1 MSNHSFV
8 NIGLPYVTRD
18 LEAQPI
24 ATTLTAAL
32 FILFMGIA
40 PVVWAALSEHF
51 HIRRFLFLVAMI
63 IFMATSIG
71 GVFVQNIWVLVVV
84 RCIQSIGV
92 SSGQSVGAGYIADLY
107 PVEQRGAAFG
117 KFMFGVICGPLLGP
131 IVGGF
136 LIMSP
141 LSWRATFWFCFAFG
155 IFIFL
160 ITLFFTP
167 ETYRD
172 DTRFNTAPLPITLNE
187 LVVTS
192 DKEKLPDLPNDA
204 SSRYSS
210 ATVTEG
216 ASVIVAIND
225 IPKQQEEKSQQDIVH
240 VEEDL
245 SPKQKTF
252 NPFAPFGLLRHPF
265 VFMSSITVG
274 VFFGAMVATE
284 AILPEAFK
292 ENYGLN
298 SWQTGLCYL
307 GAGIGNMSGAFV
319 GSRLSDRLLMRSR
332 RQRGGLAKS
341 EDRFTANIW
350 IAGFVFNPLGSL
362 IFGWVVERKLSVWGA
377 IIGFGI
383 QCFGNVQVVTSI
395 TAYLVD
401 SMPGRGAAAV
411 AAANFVQFGFA
422 CILTLISTPMVA
434 NLGAGWTSTLFAC
447 LSWGG
452 MLIILVLKI
461 WGEPIRRWSGY

>member
-1 MSNHSFV
+1 
-8 NIGLPYVTRD
+8 
-18 LEAQPI
+18 
-24 ATTLTAAL
+24 
-32 FILFMGIA
+32 MGIA

-51 HIRRFLFLVAMI
+51 HIRRFLFLVAMV

-107 PVEQRGAAFG
+107 PVEERGAAFG
-117 KFMFGVICGPLLGP
+117 KFMLGVICGPLLGP

-155 IFIFL
+155 IFIFF
-160 ITLFFTP
+160 ITFFFTP

-172 DTRFNTAPLPITLNE
+172 DAKFDTAPLPLTQNE
-187 LVVTS
+187 IIV
-192 DKEKLPDLPNDA
+192 EKVSDLPTHDVA
-204 SSRYSS
+204 SQYSTS
-210 ATVTEG
+210 STIEDVN
-216 ASVIVAIND
+216 VAVND
-225 IPKQQEEKSQQDIVH
+225 IPSQEKTQQID
-240 VEEDL
+240 VEEDY
-245 SPKQKTF
+245 SSKKTF
-252 NPFAPFGLLRHPF
+252 NPFAPFALLRHPF
-265 VFMSSITVG
+265 VFMTSITIG
-274 VFFGAMVATE
+274 VFFGAMIATE

-292 ENYGLN
+292 ENYDLN

-307 GAGIGNMSGAFV
+307 GAGIGNMFGAFV
-319 GSRLSDRLLMRSR
+319 GGRLSDRLLMRSR
-332 RQRGGLAKS
+332 RQRNGVAKA
-341 EDRFTANIW
+341 EDRLTANIW

-362 IFGWVVERKLSVWGA
+362 IFGWVVERKLSFWGA

-401 SMPGRGAAAV
+401 SLPGRGAAAV
-411 AAANFVQFGFA
+411 AAANFIQFGFA
-422 CILTLISTPMVA
+422 CILTIISTPMVA

-452 MLIILVLKI
+452 MFIILVLKI